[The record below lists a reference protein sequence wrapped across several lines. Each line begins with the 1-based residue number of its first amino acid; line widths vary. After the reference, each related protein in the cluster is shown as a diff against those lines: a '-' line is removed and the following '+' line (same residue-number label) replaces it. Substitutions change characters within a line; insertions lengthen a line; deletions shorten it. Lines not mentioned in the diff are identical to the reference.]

1 MFFELFTSLM
11 QTAGPLGGLFDFMN
25 PAFSCENCT
34 GSSFTAIA
42 AAMATQGYW
51 AQADIVEFLQF
62 SSFKDLAILFY
73 VCSAAGGL
81 ISMALGMPPK
91 LYLWF
96 FMGPP
101 LYQFLLIEP
110 AHTNGSRWEVA
121 KQVQN
126 QSDVWKLAYTG
137 IQNTRAFQDT
147 GISLKSFQNPFT
159 GENIYLEP
167 SGGGAKVSWFFAY
180 FDIIVSSVVQN
191 LISWFGPYSAVPGS
205 SGGLRLGNG
214 DGSWHLLTD
223 QKWGMLETI
232 TAARITDAALRDVL
246 VTFLSSECGD
256 RFRSSVNLGNLTQAN
271 SAKGRNLPRGAPNDT
286 TVFWSTAEVTRVT
299 DNFSIPTP
307 STLGSLFRDGSKSIN
322 ALGAPGSFL
331 KATGLGGTLGGSS
344 DVLSRFGA
352 AQMATCSQLLY
363 SIMVGVR
370 WEAGHTYA
378 RLMTQ
383 APAVVPSG
391 DGFLAGLSSSAMQ
404 MTPGMVT
411 SILFYGWEIPGS
423 TGSFNFNLG
432 GLGDASMIPNPQ
444 RDEAQQQFL
453 LNLIT
458 THIIKNELAI
468 APPVMTQRGADSRES
483 ENFSVIYA
491 STVGSKSK
499 FGELYVWA
507 LMMPYLQGI
516 FLYFLAIAYPFV
528 TMAMVVP
535 GWHKMFFSWMT
546 FWVWVKLWDV
556 GFAIVAM
563 AERSIWAMLGNS
575 SDAAAVFQ
583 RVNEMSNFGKVEVKC
598 VAGSILGGAGGAGT
612 SVPCQ
617 GNQVVDVLVK
627 GQSGLM
633 SLGESIRMLDLA
645 MLLGASMDL
654 DRANAFY
661 IYFMAALKFAVPVVV
676 GQLVLGSKAAVAGM
690 VKDFTGASQDAGRAA
705 GSAFTAQ
712 KTAAAGANAA
722 SQAQAASM
730 KAMRQQGMVAQ
741 ALGVGNRAL
750 MVGAQGAAAQQE
762 SQGMGA
768 MSQALSAG
776 EKQQGAA
783 LRYRVAGLRAAFA
796 ASGLA
801 QIYNGVKDNKNLS
814 ESGGV
819 SGVGSSISQIG
830 RGAEQAERAI
840 QNGQSRTGALA
851 PGSAQSGQPGGSNQ
865 SGRSAA
871 GSGGGIAPAFGGS
884 SSGRQVS
891 ASSGGGSVA
900 AFGGSSSGQQGSAA
914 AGFAGSTPSAGAV
927 EGRGAWLQWLYGGQS
942 LIGVGENAYSTFLH
956 GRNMVLDGTQGTG
969 DAQIAMGFA
978 GASAKIGA
986 LQSEYGISGF
996 GYSQQSQGM
1005 NLNQQRLQS
1014 GADFGAQQAAWLDRA
1029 NYANAASG
1037 TLAAMGVSPGTIS
1050 AGQKPDNAVG
1060 ASWVGQ
1066 LGTGAQQAAQY
1077 ASDGGAFNQ
1086 WLNQTQGKLFAS
1098 YGYDSIM
1105 AQYQTATRTPSQ
1117 AWAEAAAPY
1126 EAWDMATGHMD
1137 QQPFNMMP
1145 MNTAKLTSPITGRIE
1160 HHERTKR

>member
-11 QTAGPLGGLFDFMN
+11 QTQGFLGSLFDFMN

-101 LYQFLLIEP
+101 LYQFLLVEP
-110 AHTNGSRWEVA
+110 AHTNGTRWEVA

-147 GISLKSFQNPFT
+147 GIGLKSFQNPFT
-159 GENIYLEP
+159 GENVYLEP

-205 SGGLRLGNG
+205 GGGLRLGNG
-214 DGSWHLLTD
+214 DGAWHLLTD

-232 TAARITDAALRDVL
+232 TSAKITDAALRDVL

-256 RFRSSVNLGNLTQAN
+256 RFRTAVNLGNLTQAN
-271 SAKGRNLPRGAPNDT
+271 SAKGRNLPRGAANDT
-286 TVFWSTAEVTRVT
+286 TVFWSAAEVTRVT

-307 STLGSLFRDGSKSIN
+307 STLGSLFRDGAKSIS
-322 ALGAPGSFL
+322 ATGAPGSFL
-331 KATGLGGTLGGSS
+331 RASGLGGTLGASN

-378 RLMTQ
+378 RLIAQ

-391 DGFLAGLSSSAMQ
+391 EGFLAGLSSTAMQ

-432 GLGDASMIPNPQ
+432 GLGDVSMIPNPQ

-468 APPVMTQRGADSRES
+468 APPVATQRGADSRET

-491 STVGSKSK
+491 STVGAKSK

-598 VAGSILGGAGGAGT
+598 VAGSILGSVSGASGP
-612 SVPCQ
+612 VPCQ

-627 GQSGLM
+627 GNSGLM

-690 VKDFTGASQDAGRAA
+690 VKDFTGASADAGRAA

-712 KTAAAGANAA
+712 KTAAASANAA
-722 SQAQAASM
+722 SQAQAASL
-730 KAMRQQGMVAQ
+730 KAMRQQGLGLQAMRAGNAALQRGFESQMAGAQ
-741 ALGVGNRAL
+741 A
-750 MVGAQGAAAQQE
+750 QGFQATAGQLNAAQQYTRSGIE
-762 SQGMGA
+762 IGVAAGNMAFSPNSVVSWFTTAQAMGKGGAFGGGGLPGMA
-768 MSQALSAG
+768 FQSQAMGKMGSNLLANLPSAQADFMKEAKAAQG
-776 EKQQGAA
+776 GSPAGGSKGVQGAKTPFSKQNSGTSETSGA
-783 LRYRVAGLRAAFA
+783 ITAG
-796 ASGLA
+796 AS
-801 QIYNGVKDNKNLS
+801 
-814 ESGGV
+814 SGIANF
-819 SGVGSSISQIG
+819 GVGSGGMI
-830 RGAEQAERAI
+830 
-840 QNGQSRTGALA
+840 
-851 PGSAQSGQPGGSNQ
+851 PG
-865 SGRSAA
+865 
-871 GSGGGIAPAFGGS
+871 
-884 SSGRQVS
+884 
-891 ASSGGGSVA
+891 
-900 AFGGSSSGQQGSAA
+900 SSGQFGGGVGGAITTGNQALQLVNSFADGLQNPPRMTNMSLGQIAA
-914 AGFAGSTPSAGAV
+914 ADLT
-927 EGRGAWLQWLYGGQS
+927 R
-942 LIGVGENAYSTFLH
+942 
-956 GRNMVLDGTQGTG
+956 
-969 DAQIAMGFA
+969 
-978 GASAKIGA
+978 
-986 LQSEYGISGF
+986 
-996 GYSQQSQGM
+996 GYSDATADLSARQSDASVASTGYRLASDGYNLLADRTQAGM
-1005 NLNQQRLQS
+1005 M
-1014 GADFGAQQAAWLDRA
+1014 FGSQQAAWLDRA
-1029 NYANAASG
+1029 NYANATSG
-1037 TLAAMGVSPGTIS
+1037 TLAAYGVQPGTIS
-1050 AGQKPDNAVG
+1050 AGQKPDDWKG
-1060 ASWVGQ
+1060 ASWLGQ
-1066 LGTGAQQAAQY
+1066 LGAGAFKEAHFV
-1077 ASDGGAFNQ
+1077 DEGGAYFSSVK
-1086 WLNQTQGKLFAS
+1086 GAMAS
-1098 YGYDSIM
+1098 LQKNFGYEGIKSAYDSNKVLPMDAYGYGGLV
-1105 AQYQTATRTPSQ
+1105 TAPVIR
-1117 AWAEAAAPY
+1117 AAVSNDP
-1126 EAWDMATGHMD
+1126 DFIRKTLNNV
-1137 QQPFNMMP
+1137 P
-1145 MNTAKLTSPITGRIE
+1145 TAKPVATNLL
-1160 HHERTKR
+1160 K